1 MDNILNINLET
12 STTPKI
18 VENKY
23 KDWIEYGTDDYRNLF
38 PNFLIDLYYNSSTHS
53 AIINATADMIA
64 GESIIAEE
72 SDNLDAYVGLKKFIA
87 NANSKEDLHT
97 VFKKCAFDLK
107 LHGSFALNVI
117 WSKDKTSISEI
128 YHVPMERIRVGTPNQ
143 MGRVDTYY
151 ISADWSNTR
160 RNKPVPVPAFNMNDR
175 TSASQLLVD
184 GLYSPNMEIYHTPD
198 YVSGCNWALIDQK
211 VAEFHLNNISNG
223 FSGSYFISFAN
234 GVPSQDERLEI
245 ERSITKKFTGEKAA
259 GRFILTF
266 SDDKNR
272 TPEITP
278 IDQSNA
284 DKQYLALQ
292 ELLVQNILTAHRVTS
307 PMLMGIRSDSGL
319 GNNAQELIEA
329 YDVYS
334 NSVIRPFQEVLL
346 KCFKKVLEINEI
358 NLPITIQQ
366 FKPISTRWSLDTLK
380 EILTQ
385 DEIRE
390 EIGLEPLQDDEET
403 LKEEEKED
411 YKKDEEEKDKY
422 KMAKVGSMITDG
434 KEMPLYDTIEEAEAE
449 AERIGCS
456 GHHEHTIDGKTV
468 YMPCEDHE
476 QITELQKCDC
486 EKPSKDCEKKCDRYK
501 ETELESVVLEEDI
514 INYINSLDFDNEI
527 DFEEDHELIEEEQ
540 VENEEEDRLK
550 YEEFVSASGKQAR
563 SRYDRQLFKLRYVY
577 RGGAIKDNS
586 REFCR
591 NLINTHYGSL
601 FTRED
606 IAGMRG
612 QNEGFGSY
620 NVLKWKGSYNCRH
633 YWLRRVYVLKKAPR
647 KMVIDGKEYQ
657 KGDYLPKELKN
668 YYPRNKGYIPQ
679 DAGVPALDN
688 VERAGSR
695 INAKVK

>member
-1 MDNILNINLET
+1 MDNILNINLESST
-12 STTPKI
+12 SPKI
-18 VENKY
+18 IENQY
-23 KDWIEYGTDDYRNLF
+23 KDWIEYGTEDYRNLF
-38 PNFLIDLYYNSSTHS
+38 PQFLIDLYYNSSTHA
-53 AIINATADMIA
+53 AIVNATADMIA
-64 GESIIAEE
+64 GESIIVEE
-72 SDNLDAYVGLKKFIA
+72 SENLDAYVNLKKFIA

-117 WSKDKTSISEI
+117 WSKDKLNISEI
-128 YHVPMERIRVGTPNQ
+128 YHVPMERIRAGKPNA
-143 MGRVDTYY
+143 MGRVDKYY
-151 ISADWSNTR
+151 ISADWSNVR
-160 RNKPVPVPAFNMNDR
+160 KNKPVPVPAFNMNDR
-175 TSASQLLVD
+175 TSASQILVE
-184 GLYSPNMEIYHTPD
+184 GLYSPNMEIYNTPD

-211 VAEFHLNNISNG
+211 VSEFHLNNIQHG

-234 GVPSQDERLEI
+234 GVPTAEERLEI
-245 ERSITKKFTGEKAA
+245 ERSITKKFTGTKAA

-319 GNNAQELIEA
+319 GNNAQEMIEA
-329 YDVYS
+329 YEIYS
-334 NSVIRPFQEVLL
+334 NSVVRPFQELLL
-346 KCFKKVLEINEI
+346 KCFKKILEVNEI
-358 NLPITIQQ
+358 NLPISIQQ
-366 FKPISTRWSLDTLK
+366 FKPVSTRWSLDTLK

-390 EIGLEPLQDDEET
+390 EIGLEPLQDTEET
-403 LKEEEKED
+403 LKEEEED
-411 YKKDEEEKDKY
+411 KKY
-422 KMAKVGSMITDG
+422 
-434 KEMPLYDTIEEAEAE
+434 EM
-449 AERIGCS
+449 S
-456 GHHEHTIDGKTV
+456 
-468 YMPCEDHE
+468 
-476 QITELQKCDC
+476 
-486 EKPSKDCEKKCDRYK
+486 
-501 ETELESVVLEEDI
+501 EEDSVKLEQEI
-514 INYINSLDFDNEI
+514 INYINSLDYDNET
-527 DFEEDHELIEEEQ
+527 DFEEDHELVEEEQ
-540 VENEEEDRLK
+540 VENEEEDRLR

-577 RGGAIKDNS
+577 RGGSIKDNS
-586 REFCR
+586 RDFCR
-591 NLINTHYGSL
+591 NLIGSHYGSL

-620 NVLKWKGSYNCRH
+620 NVLKYKGSYNCRH

-647 KMVIDGKEYQ
+647 RMVIDGKEYK

-668 YYPRNKGYIPQ
+668 YYPRNKGYVPQ
-679 DAGVPALDN
+679 DAGVPVLDN
-688 VERAGSR
+688 VESAGSR
-695 INAKVK
+695 VNAKVK

>member
-23 KDWIEYGTDDYRNLF
+23 KDWIEYGTDEYRNLF
-38 PNFLIDLYYNSSTHS
+38 PMFLIDLYYNSSTHS

-72 SDNLDAYVGLKKFIA
+72 SDNLDAYVKLKRFIA

-117 WSKDKTSISEI
+117 WAKDKTSISEI
-128 YHVPMERIRVGTPNQ
+128 HHVAMEKIRVGTPNE

-160 RNKPVPVPAFNMNDR
+160 KNKPVPVPAFNMNDR

-184 GLYSPNMEIYHTPD
+184 GLYSPNMDIYHTPD

-223 FSGSYFISFAN
+223 FAGSYFISFAN
-234 GVPSQDERLEI
+234 GVPSQEERLEI
-245 ERSITKKFTGEKAA
+245 ERSIAKKFTGEKAA

-411 YKKDEEEKDKY
+411 YKKE
-422 KMAKVGSMITDG
+422 G
-434 KEMPLYDTIEEAEAE
+434 KE
-449 AERIGCS
+449 R
-456 GHHEHTIDGKTV
+456 
-468 YMPCEDHE
+468 
-476 QITELQKCDC
+476 ELQKCDC

-527 DFEEDHELIEEEQ
+527 DFEEDYELIEEEQ

-563 SRYDRQLFKLRYVY
+563 SRYDRELFKLRYVY
-577 RGGAIKDNS
+577 RGGAIKDTS
-586 REFCR
+586 RDFCR
-591 NLINTHYGSL
+591 NLIGSHYGSL

-620 NVLKWKGSYNCRH
+620 NVLKYKGSYNCRH

-647 KMVIDGKEYQ
+647 RMIIDGRIYQ

-688 VERAGSR
+688 VESAGSR